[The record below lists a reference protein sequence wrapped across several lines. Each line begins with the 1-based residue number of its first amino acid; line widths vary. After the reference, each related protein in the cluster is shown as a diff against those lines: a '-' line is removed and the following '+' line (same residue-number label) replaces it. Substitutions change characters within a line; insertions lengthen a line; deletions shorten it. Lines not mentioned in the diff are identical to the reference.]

1 MITRYNCLLTLAS
14 FRSNQHLLSK
24 LVLPVLSVIL
34 FVAGSALPM
43 LAATEHVTSLADDGS
58 PGTLR
63 AVMAAAAPG
72 DTIVFNVTGTIT
84 LTRGTLEI
92 NKAVVVSGPGKA
104 KLFISGAST
113 FTVLQV
119 NPGVAAV
126 LSGITIERGNATFP
140 AGGGGINN
148 RGALALSQSAVTDNI
163 DAQDGADGEG
173 IYNSGILMLLNSTVS
188 DNISSNDG
196 AGIYNSGTLLLTGST
211 ISNNGGGLP
220 GASGGGIYNRG
231 SGNVTL
237 ISSTVSDNE
246 VHDGG
251 QGGGIYNGGLLKVMD
266 SNVLDND
273 TVPGS
278 GGGIYNSGGLEILNS
293 TFSGNT
299 AFEDSNGGAIA
310 NSGIATV
317 TKSTFSDNSTDA
329 GFGGA
334 IVNNAGTLAVI
345 NSTLSGNSANDGGRG
360 GAISNLGGTVAISFS
375 TLSGNSATEGGAIS
389 NGATLRLKSTLLA
402 GQSSGG
408 NCFEAATGSA
418 FSGGYNLSD
427 DSTCTFLTQTGDQND
442 STTARLSPSG
452 LQHNGGPTK
461 TIALLPTSS
470 AVNAI
475 PVSACTDMAGSRITT
490 DQRGVSRPQG
500 PACDIGA
507 YELMQNQ

>member
-1 MITRYNCLLTLAS
+1 MITRYNCLLTFVS
-14 FRSNQHLLSK
+14 FRTNQLVSSK
-24 LVLPVLSVIL
+24 LVLPALSVIL
-34 FVAGSALPM
+34 LVAGSASPM

-84 LTRGTLEI
+84 LTKGPLEI

-119 NPGVAAV
+119 NAGVAAV
-126 LSGITIERGNATFP
+126 LSGITIERGNATS

-148 RGALALSQSAVTDNI
+148 RGALALTQSAVTDNI

-196 AGIYNSGTLLLTGST
+196 AGIYNSGTLMLTGST

-220 GASGGGIYNRG
+220 GASGGGIYNSG
-231 SGNVTL
+231 SGNVTV
-237 ISSTVSDNE
+237 ISSTVSDNG

-251 QGGGIYNGGLLKVMD
+251 EGGGIYNGGSLKVMD
-266 SNVLDND
+266 SNVSDND

-278 GGGIYNSGGLEILNS
+278 GAGIYNSGALEILNS
-293 TFSGNT
+293 TFSGNS

-317 TKSTFSDNSTDA
+317 MKSTFSDNSTDG

-375 TLSGNSATEGGAIS
+375 TLSGDSATEGGAIS
-389 NGATLRLKSTLLA
+389 NDATLRLKSTLLA

-408 NCFEAATGSA
+408 NCFQAAMGSA
-418 FSGGYNLSD
+418 FSDGYNLSD
-427 DSTCTFLTQTGDQND
+427 DSTCTFLTQIGDQND

-475 PVSACTDMAGSRITT
+475 PVSACADTAGNRVTT

-507 YELMQNQ
+507 YESVQNQ